1 VNQGAPTVTSQPP
14 AQPPAQTQTQ
24 STPASPP
31 PPQQVVAPTASVVTP
46 PAPTSAPPVE
56 NPRPAIE
63 AVLEDYARAI
73 GTRQLAEMKRVYAA
87 MNAQQQAGWEGLF
100 SSTRSIKATL
110 DISSLNVGTGTAT
123 ARVTGSYEF
132 VTRAG
137 RTERQPAAFEAIFAK
152 QGEAWVLQRI
162 R

>member
-1 VNQGAPTVTSQPP
+1 V
-14 AQPPAQTQTQ
+14 
-24 STPASPP
+24 ASPP
-31 PPQQVVAPTASVVTP
+31 AATQPPV
-46 PAPTSAPPVE
+46 VE

-63 AVLEDYARAI
+63 AVLEEYERAI
-73 GTRQLAEMKRVYAA
+73 GTRQLAEMKRVYPG

-123 ARVTGSYEF
+123 ARVTGNYEF
-132 VTRAG
+132 VNRSG
-137 RTERQPAAFEAIFAK
+137 RTERQPAAFEATFAK
-152 QGEAWVLQRI
+152 QGDGWVLQKI